1 MLNFKKLNT
10 ELEIKQELNV
20 VLNIL
25 NVRCIEEFTRS

>member
-20 VLNIL
+20 ILKILNI
-25 NVRCIEEFTRS
+25 RCIEEFTGS